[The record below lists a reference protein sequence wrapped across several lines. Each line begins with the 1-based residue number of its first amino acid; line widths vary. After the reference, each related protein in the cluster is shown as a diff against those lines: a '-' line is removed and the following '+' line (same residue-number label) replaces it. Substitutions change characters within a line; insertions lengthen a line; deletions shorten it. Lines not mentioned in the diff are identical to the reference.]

1 MDQQVQQEERI
12 KFGEEEG
19 RGSGLIPVPQGEEG
33 QCAWLHGIGGRA
45 LTGGWPHLI
54 HLPAGLNVL
63 CHL

>member
-33 QCAWLHGIGGRA
+33 RCAWLHGIG
-45 LTGGWPHLI
+45 H
-54 HLPAGLNVL
+54 
-63 CHL
+63 